1 MGARGPE
8 HALIGCAICTS
19 SVGQGTLVL
28 AMAHDVA
35 LMAVHWIPT
44 RILQRTDLLADV
56 PLESPRLTE
65 TIATRG
71 VR

>member
-8 HALIGCAICTS
+8 RALIGCAVCTS
-19 SVGQGTLVL
+19 SDGQGTLVL

-35 LMAVHWIPT
+35 LMAIQCIPA
-44 RILQRTDLLADV
+44 RILQRTDPLAVV
-56 PLESPRLTE
+56 PLERSQLTA

-71 VR
+71 AR